1 PVGVQGDVRVGA
13 LEFVEERLKGLLLGG
28 VTHVEEAQLP
38 GAIPGSTVAP
48 GPAST
53 SGEGTER
60 REPEGSES
68 PGPKYLAP
76 LHRGRL
82 TSTDTVHRN
91 SLVLAGPRGST
102 DPQNR
107 CAGHAG
113 PSCRLE
119 KRVID
124 YLIVAHNTRLAKE
137 GTPARQGYATCAAA
151 QSLRI
156 PAVVRRK
163 RPSAM

>member
-1 PVGVQGDVRVGA
+1 EIVRLGAVAFDEVVERLEEPLGGHQPLTFGGHGDDVRPLATCDASGDRVAERGPVPRSDPVGVQGDVRVGA

-82 TSTDTVHRN
+82 TST
-91 SLVLAGPRGST
+91 
-102 DPQNR
+102 
-107 CAGHAG
+107 
-113 PSCRLE
+113 
-119 KRVID
+119 
-124 YLIVAHNTRLAKE
+124 
-137 GTPARQGYATCAAA
+137 
-151 QSLRI
+151 
-156 PAVVRRK
+156 
-163 RPSAM
+163 